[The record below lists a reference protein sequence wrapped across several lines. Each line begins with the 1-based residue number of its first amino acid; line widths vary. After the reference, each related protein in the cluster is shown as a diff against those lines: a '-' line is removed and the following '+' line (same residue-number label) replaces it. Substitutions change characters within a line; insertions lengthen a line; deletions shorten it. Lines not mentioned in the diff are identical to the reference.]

1 MEKPKK
7 AISIVIPT
15 KNNQDTISELLISLM
30 NQSVKP
36 DEILVVDSS
45 TDRTPAIVL
54 GFPVKL
60 IRTPANGANSARN
73 IGVKNSV
80 GDIVAFIDGDCKADK
95 DWFKYITQGFD
106 NENIACIG
114 GSVKTSN
121 LDTFFGLYG
130 ELSWIPLMP
139 EYKNNYTINDA
150 NFLKRKP
157 VSANMAVAKEI
168 FMKIGYFDEDY
179 KGGYEEF
186 DYEYRII
193 KAGYNILCTGEAI
206 VEHKHRETISSLM
219 HQYYLY
225 GLGSG
230 RFCRK
235 YPHASFTKWHKRNEL
250 ILFSVLVLYIY
261 SLIYINNNFNFL
273 LFVLLSTPMLYLIVY
288 YFKLFFKKESFYIPV
303 YIFVDIMRMYSFYI
317 GQLIGRSKKI
327 IKHD

>member
-1 MEKPKK
+1 MEKPKT
-7 AISIVIPT
+7 ITIVIPT

-36 DEILVVDSS
+36 DEIIVVDSS

-73 IGVKNSV
+73 TGVKNSA
-80 GDIVAFIDGDCKADK
+80 GDIVAFIDGDCKADM
-95 DWFKYITQGFD
+95 DWIKYITQGFD
-106 NENIACIG
+106 NENIACVG
-114 GSVKTSN
+114 GSVKTLN

-130 ELSWIPLMP
+130 KLSWIPLMP
-139 EYKNNYTINDA
+139 EYKNNYTINDT

-168 FMKIGYFDEDY
+168 FVKIGYFDENY

-186 DYEYRII
+186 DYEYRVV
-193 KAGYNILCTGEAI
+193 KSGYDILCTGEAI
-206 VEHKHRETISSLM
+206 VEHKHRETFSSLVN
-219 HQYYLY
+219 QYYLY

-250 ILFSVLVLYIY
+250 ILFSILILYIY
-261 SLIYINNNFNFL
+261 SLIFISNNIIFW
-273 LFVLLSTPMLYLIVY
+273 LFVLLSTPILYLIIY
-288 YFKLFFKKESFYIPV
+288 YFKLFFKKESFYIPAYV
-303 YIFVDIMRMYSFYI
+303 FIDIMRIYSFYI
-317 GQLIGRSKKI
+317 GQLIGRSKKL
-327 IKHD
+327 